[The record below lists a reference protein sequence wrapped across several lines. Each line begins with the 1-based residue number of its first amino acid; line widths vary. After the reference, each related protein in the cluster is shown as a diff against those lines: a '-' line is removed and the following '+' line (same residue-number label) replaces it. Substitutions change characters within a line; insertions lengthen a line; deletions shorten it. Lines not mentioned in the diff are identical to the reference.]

1 MVFNQGRYGGQDMTQ
16 LPPRD
21 QRHPW
26 LGYQVEGYTEDI
38 IHNYEQRLEMIFGRS
53 FNRVHILDFAGL
65 TEGMRQTLAGRM
77 SDTEMGLDVADT
89 LCFQLG
95 GARQD
100 GFEAYWLGSE
110 RVIPNKGDLR
120 DYWIKIYLDK
130 DFLGPTPSYVYIRDP
145 VRKLCHMMIS
155 YSISGKRQAPE
166 KVTGTDLFYI
176 RSMDQGTSIIP
187 YLLAHYLFKHV
198 EWRKSGARLSGEHFI
213 GRLATHF
220 GLVSDEELRGLSVIT
235 RELPMIDLH
244 ELVRLNIYKR
254 LSNTW
259 AWVAPG
265 LERQLDAATSARK
278 ATRDALAVDEGAPA
292 DPAPMQAPQPP
303 HLAP

>member
-1 MVFNQGRYGGQDMTQ
+1 MTP
-16 LPPRD
+16 LPHRD

-26 LGYQVEGYTEDI
+26 LGYQVEGYTKDI
-38 IHNYEQRLEMIFGRS
+38 IHNYEQRLETIFY
-53 FNRVHILDFAGL
+53 
-65 TEGMRQTLAGRM
+65 RM

-110 RVIPNKGDLR
+110 RVIPDKGDLR
-120 DYWIKIYLDK
+120 DYWIKISSDK

-145 VRKLCHMMIS
+145 VRRLCHRMIS
-155 YSISGKRQAPE
+155 YSIFGKRQAPE
-166 KVTGTDLFYI
+166 KVTDTDLFYF
-176 RSMDQGTSIIP
+176 RSMDRGTTIVP
-187 YLLAHYLFKHV
+187 YLLAQYLFKHV
-198 EWRKSGARLSGEHFI
+198 EWRKSGARLSVEHFI

-220 GLVSDEELRGLSVIT
+220 GLVSDEGLRGLSVIT

-244 ELVRLNIYKR
+244 ELVRINIYKR
-254 LSNTW
+254 LNDTW

-265 LERQLDAATSARK
+265 LERQSVATAGAPK
-278 ATRDALAVDEGAPA
+278 ATRDAPAVDEGDPA
-292 DPAPMQAPQPP
+292 DLAPMQAPQPP
-303 HLAP
+303 HVSPRTMP